1 LAGFGKTSTDK
12 ADFMASNIKD
22 IAAAAG
28 VSISTVSNV
37 MNRRSNVGEET
48 RRLVIRLCE
57 EMNYVP
63 NGAGKRLKS
72 KQSNTILF
80 NFSDFDRSFYLKII
94 EGINDYAGSHGWD
107 LMICTT
113 KSCEKYMRNNLT
125 DGCIILDNR
134 MRDETLNRA
143 ANKNYPIVVLDRHT
157 DNPHIKSIL
166 VNNYDPMR
174 EMIEKTVAQGYRKFA
189 FIAGPEHTDDTRE
202 RFQAFIDVLNGHDI
216 PFHREN
222 FFAGDY
228 REKSGYLAV
237 HIILLASEL
246 PEILICANDN
256 MALGAIKSLRE
267 RGCRVPEDVAV
278 TGFDNCERAEA
289 AGLTTITI
297 PNYERGYIAARSLIE
312 NISGKGSFK
321 PIKIPAEIVWRKSV
335 LSLVK

>member
-1 LAGFGKTSTDK
+1 
-12 ADFMASNIKD
+12 MASNIKD

-37 MNRRSNVGEET
+37 MNRRPNVGEET
-48 RRLVIRLCE
+48 RQMVTRLCH

-125 DGCIILDNR
+125 DGCIILDDR
-134 MRDETLNRA
+134 MQNETLDRA
-143 ANKNYPIVVLDRHT
+143 ANKDYPVVVLDRHISH
-157 DNPHIKSIL
+157 PYIKSIL
-166 VNNYDPMR
+166 VNNYDPMG
-174 EMIEKTVAQGYRKFA
+174 EMVEKIAAWGYRKFA

-202 RFQAFIDVLNGHDI
+202 RFQAFKDVLSSHDI

-228 REKSGYLAV
+228 REKSGYQAV
-237 HIILLASEL
+237 HILLLAAEL

-256 MALGAIKSLRE
+256 MALGAINALKE
-267 RGCRVPEDVAV
+267 RGYRVPEDVAV

-289 AGLTTITI
+289 AGLTTVAI
-297 PNYERGYIAARSLIE
+297 PNYERGFIAARSLIE
-312 NISGKGSFK
+312 NISGKNNFE
-321 PIKIPAEIVWRKSV
+321 PMKIPAEIVWRKSV
-335 LSLVK
+335 LPGKAR

>member
-1 LAGFGKTSTDK
+1 
-12 ADFMASNIKD
+12 MASNIKD

-37 MNRRSNVGEET
+37 MNRRPNVGEET
-48 RRLVIRLCE
+48 RLLVTRLCQ
-57 EMNYVP
+57 EMNYIP

-125 DGCIILDNR
+125 DGCIILDDR
-134 MRDETLNRA
+134 MKNETLDRA
-143 ANKNYPIVVLDRHT
+143 ANKNYPIVVLDRHMT
-157 DNPHIKSIL
+157 HPYIKSVL
-166 VNNYDPMR
+166 VNNYDSME
-174 EMIEKTVAQGYRKFA
+174 EMMETIAARGYRKFA

-202 RFQAFIDVLNGHDI
+202 RFQAFKDVLTHHDI
-216 PFHREN
+216 PFHRKN

-228 REKSGYLAV
+228 RERSGCQAV
-237 HIILLASEL
+237 NILLLAAEL

-256 MALGAIKSLRE
+256 MALGAINALKE
-267 RGCRVPEDVAV
+267 RGYRVPEDVAV
-278 TGFDNCERAEA
+278 TGFDNCEQAKT
-289 AGLTTITI
+289 AGLTTVSI
-297 PNYERGYIAARSLIE
+297 PNYERGFIAARSLIE
-312 NISGKGSFK
+312 NISGKNNFDLMR
-321 PIKIPAEIVWRKSV
+321 IPAKVIWRKSV
-335 LSLVK
+335 LSLSGE

>member
-1 LAGFGKTSTDK
+1 
-12 ADFMASNIKD
+12 MASNIKD

-37 MNRRSNVGEET
+37 MNRRPNVGEET
-48 RRLVIRLCE
+48 RRLVTRLCE

-125 DGCIILDNR
+125 DGCIILDDR
-134 MRDETLNRA
+134 MKNETLNRA
-143 ANKNYPIVVLDRHT
+143 VNPNYPIVVLDRHI
-157 DNPHIKSIL
+157 NHPYIKNIL
-166 VNNYDPMR
+166 INNYDPMR
-174 EMIEKTVAQGYRKFA
+174 EMMEKIVAWGYRKFT

-202 RFQAFIDVLNGHDI
+202 RFQAFKDVLDSRGI

-228 REKSGYLAV
+228 REKSGYQAV
-237 HIILLASEL
+237 HILLLTAEL

-256 MALGAIKSLRE
+256 MALGAMKALRE
-267 RGCRVPEDVAV
+267 RGYRVPEDVAV
-278 TGFDNCERAEA
+278 TGFDNCELAEA
-289 AGLTTITI
+289 EGLTTVTI

-312 NISGKGSFK
+312 NISGKSSFE
-321 PIKIPAEIVWRKSV
+321 PLKIPAEIVWRKSV
-335 LSLVK
+335 LSSG